1 MMPRLKIAGLFLLIL
16 LLLGFGIHWAG
27 LAEVFSDSVSGIRAQ
42 DETTYA
48 SSAAHLALHGGWM
61 TPKVLGR
68 FYLVKPP
75 LLIWLS
81 GLSMKVLGISRFALR
96 LPILLS
102 ATLATVLLFLWSRAR
117 YSRWTAIVTVLLIV
131 ANPLWHTF
139 SRVCYTDM
147 LLVLAMV
154 GALWVVDRD
163 PGLSDRRSIL
173 LFGAFLALGLVL
185 PPRRFFQLRRWYA
198 AKGYSK
204 MGQWLR
210 RATPAAPVVHRWQE
224 TL

>member
-16 LLLGFGIHWAG
+16 VLVGWGIHWGG
-27 LAEVFSDSVSGIRAQ
+27 LGEVFSDSVSGIRAQ

-48 SSAAHLALHGGWM
+48 SSAAHLALQGGWM

-81 GLSMKVLGISRFALR
+81 GFSMKILGISRFALR
-96 LPILLS
+96 LPILLT
-102 ATLATVLLFLWSRAR
+102 ATLATLLLFLWSQAR
-117 YSRWTAIVTVLLIV
+117 YSRWTAVLTVLLIV

-147 LLVLAMV
+147 LLLLAMV

-163 PGLSDRRSIL
+163 PSLSDRPNLL
-173 LFGAFLALGLVL
+173 LFAPFLPL
-185 PPRRFFQLRRWYA
+185 PPI
-198 AKGYSK
+198 AKNISSF
-204 MGQWLR
+204 L
-210 RATPAAPVVHRWQE
+210 PF
-224 TL
+224 